1 MGGDDWRG
9 STGIKLMASFSFS
22 KAAGVICI
30 ISDSGEVMALKAP
43 TGDAVNQIIYL
54 AGRCVVVCVCVLS
67 LGGGMTPGRK
77 VGVVGTE
84 VGGGGGDLGRDRG
97 EGLLT
102 HCLPVTSFHVM
113 ILVIIGTAVV
123 VAPNRRQD
131 ISCANADQWTV
142 K

>member
-54 AGRCVVVCVCVLS
+54 ADRCVVYGFVCMCVCVYLCVCVCVCS
-67 LGGGMTPGRK
+67 VR
-77 VGVVGTE
+77 VGV
-84 VGGGGGDLGRDRG
+84 
-97 EGLLT
+97 
-102 HCLPVTSFHVM
+102 
-113 ILVIIGTAVV
+113 
-123 VAPNRRQD
+123 
-131 ISCANADQWTV
+131 
-142 K
+142 

>member
-1 MGGDDWRG
+1 M
-9 STGIKLMASFSFS
+9 F
-22 KAAGVICI
+22 
-30 ISDSGEVMALKAP
+30 
-43 TGDAVNQIIYL
+43 
-54 AGRCVVVCVCVLS
+54 VCVCVCVCVECGWGYDS
-67 LGGGMTPGRK
+67 GEEGGG
-77 VGVVGTE
+77 
-84 VGGGGGDLGRDRG
+84 GGHGSGWWGGDLGRDRG